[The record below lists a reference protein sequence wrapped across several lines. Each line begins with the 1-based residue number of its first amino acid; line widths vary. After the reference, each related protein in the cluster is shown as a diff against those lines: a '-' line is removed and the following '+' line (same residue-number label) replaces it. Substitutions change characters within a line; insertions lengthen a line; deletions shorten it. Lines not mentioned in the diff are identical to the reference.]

1 MSLSFSIFRPYE
13 GHIEDSTEMRNQYQD
28 HGGHLDQALKTR
40 EVLRPSS
47 NIKLASEGDRIWNT
61 GRNDYAPFGPS
72 SEKPIKA
79 KGQNTNLK
87 PYTGKLDS
95 LTEHRDRFIPKE
107 LENRANKIRPTTTII
122 REGTVGQKIKKF
134 QTKKLVKS
142 NKSKKIKNS
151 VKLLFWQV

>member
-1 MSLSFSIFRPYE
+1 
-13 GHIEDSTEMRNQYQD
+13 MRNQYQD

-95 LTEHRDRFIPKE
+95 LTEHRARFIPKISE
-107 LENRANKIRPTTTII
+107 SIYLVHTYLQTFFFSFLRQVYKGYNHLHQESNKIEYHMFMLIFDFENI
-122 REGTVGQKIKKF
+122 FHKILEDDD
-134 QTKKLVKS
+134 QSMVPP
-142 NKSKKIKNS
+142 
-151 VKLLFWQV
+151 

>member
-1 MSLSFSIFRPYE
+1 
-13 GHIEDSTEMRNQYQD
+13 MRNQYQ
-28 HGGHLDQALKTR
+28 GQDQPLKTR

-47 NIKLASEGDRIWNT
+47 NIKLASSEGDDRIWNT

-107 LENRANKIRPTTTII
+107 LENRANKIRPELGQIMMISDQI
-122 REGTVGQKIKKF
+122 R
-134 QTKKLVKS
+134 S
-142 NKSKKIKNS
+142 
-151 VKLLFWQV
+151 